1 MNEKSTNMELQIFKT
16 TSCSLLKII
25 YQTKVINK
33 QAIPKQGPIII
44 AGNHKAYPD
53 PVLDGSC
60 TKRIIHIFIKD
71 VYTNSPLGPFFRSC
85 RSISS
90 TCWKTTQRVI

>member
-1 MNEKSTNMELQIFKT
+1 MKKVPTWNYKFLKPLAVL
-16 TSCSLLKII
+16 LLKII
-25 YQTKVINK
+25 YQPKVINK
-33 QAIPKQGPIII
+33 QAIPKQGPIIM

-53 PVLDGSC
+53 PVLVGSC
-60 TKRIIHIFIKD
+60 TKRIVHFFIKD

-85 RSISS
+85 RSITS